1 MSRLSVTSFNRLL
14 LSAGLSLALTG
25 CETVGGWFDDDDY
38 DPTQPVELVD
48 IQEQVDIDQRWS
60 RSIGDGQG
68 SGLYHINPI
77 LDAGVIYAASA
88 DGEVAAWGAERGESL
103 WETDLDLPISGGV
116 GKFRDSLFVG
126 GADGLVLRLSASDGS
141 EIWRATVSGEV
152 LAAPQ
157 SDGRVVVAQTYDGK
171 LIGFDY
177 ETGEQLWAHLSD
189 VPVLTLRGTSTPIIY
204 NDIAIAG
211 FADGKVVAVSLEGGN
226 VVWEARVAIPQ
237 GRSEIER
244 IVDIDGSMATQG
256 LELYVASYQ
265 GRVAAIEMRAG
276 RKLWQQNVSA
286 VSGVSVGFGNV
297 YVADE
302 DGTVSA
308 FLRNGQGI
316 RWQNIEL
323 GYRELSRPTPVSSYV
338 AVVDFEGYLHLLSQ
352 VDGTIVG
359 RERPDSDGARADMI
373 ARGNTLYVYGNS
385 GTLIAYD
392 IKPLD

>member
-385 GTLIAYD
+385 GTLTAYD